1 VQSYIELTG
10 TFRGVRLRRRATP
23 AFNHPTFPGNKKVV
37 ADHPKANKRSAV
49 GQVDDERVARLIDE
63 LQVRTVELEEANREL
78 RHVSHY
84 RSLFLARMSHELR
97 TPLTS
102 ILGFTEIMLDQEKL
116 TEPQQRFCQKIQ
128 NSGMQL
134 LTSLNQLVDLS
145 RLEAGP
151 AEMFLQE
158 FSFPEAMREICAAVA
173 RQAQKR
179 DVRIECN
186 LDLNVTNVVSD
197 RGRLRQVLYTFL
209 AWAVSR
215 SREGQCISVGA
226 ELTDGPGLRVRIED
240 NGEPIKDIS
249 RVFDPEETPR
259 AGKTDLNELGII
271 IGRRLLE
278 VMKGKVILENRKSVG
293 LRTIIEMPAG
303 PPKAFVTQLQ

>member
-1 VQSYIELTG
+1 VAE
-10 TFRGVRLRRRATP
+10 
-23 AFNHPTFPGNKKVV
+23 NPTSNQGQAAGQADDQRV
-37 ADHPKANKRSAV
+37 AD
-49 GQVDDERVARLIDE
+49 LIE
-63 LQVRTVELEEANREL
+63 QLQVRTVELEEANREL

-102 ILGFTEIMLDQEKL
+102 ILGFAEIMLDQEKL

-151 AEMFLQE
+151 AELFVQE
-158 FSFPEAMREICAAVA
+158 FSLTETLRETCAAVS

-179 DVRIECN
+179 DVRIEC
-186 LDLNVTNVVSD
+186 DLAPEITTIVSD
-197 RGRLRQVLYTFL
+197 QGRLRQTLYTFL

-215 SREGQCISVGA
+215 SHEGQVVRVQI
-226 ELTDGPGLRVRIED
+226 ELLEGPAIRIQIED
-240 NGEPIKDIS
+240 EGQPIKDMS
-249 RVFDPEETPR
+249 RVFDPEDSPR

-271 IGRRLLE
+271 IGQRLLE
-278 VMKGKVILENRKSVG
+278 VLQGTVTLENRKSAG
-293 LRTIIEMPAG
+293 LRTLIEIPAG
-303 PPKAFVTQLQ
+303 PARLQDQVG

>member
-1 VQSYIELTG
+1 MADRPRT
-10 TFRGVRLRRRATP
+10 
-23 AFNHPTFPGNKKVV
+23 NKK
-37 ADHPKANKRSAV
+37 SAV
-49 GQVDDERVARLIDE
+49 AHVDDERVAHLIE
-63 LQVRTVELEEANREL
+63 QLQLRTVELEEANREL

-102 ILGFTEIMLDQEKL
+102 ILGFAEIMLDQEKL

-145 RLEAGP
+145 RLEVGP
-151 AEMFLQE
+151 GELFLQE
-158 FSFPEAMREICAAVA
+158 FSFPEVLRETCAAVG

-179 DVRIECN
+179 DVKIECS
-186 LDLNVTNVVSD
+186 LAPELTNIVSD

-215 SREGQCISVGA
+215 SR
-226 ELTDGPGLRVRIED
+226 DGEHIKVEAALRAGPSLQVKIED
-240 NGEPIKDIS
+240 QGESIRNMS

-278 VMKGKVILENRKSVG
+278 VMKGSVTLENCNASG
-293 LRTIIEMPAG
+293 LRTVLELPAG
-303 PPKAFVTQLQ
+303 APKA

>member
-1 VQSYIELTG
+1 MPLKAEKLVANS
-10 TFRGVRLRRRATP
+10 
-23 AFNHPTFPGNKKVV
+23 PTSNKQT
-37 ADHPKANKRSAV
+37 DEE
-49 GQVDDERVARLIDE
+49 QVDDERVAHLIE
-63 LQVRTVELEEANREL
+63 QLQLRTVELEEANREL

-116 TEPQQRFCQKIQ
+116 TEAQQRFCQKIQ

-145 RLEAGP
+145 RLEVGP
-151 AEMFLQE
+151 AELFLQE
-158 FSFPEAMREICAAVA
+158 FSLPETLREICAAVA
-173 RQAQKR
+173 RLAQKR
-179 DVRIECN
+179 EVRIECN
-186 LDLNVTNVVSD
+186 PAPEITTVVSD
-197 RGRLRQVLYTFL
+197 QGRLRQAIYTFL

-215 SREGQCISVGA
+215 SREGQCVTIYA
-226 ELTDGPGLRVRIED
+226 EILDGPVLRVWIDDE
-240 NGEPIKDIS
+240 GEPIKDML
-249 RVFDPEETPR
+249 RVFDPPETPR

-278 VMKGKVILENRKSVG
+278 IMKGTVTLENRESTG
-293 LRTIIEMPAG
+293 LRTLIELPAC
-303 PPKAFVTQLQ
+303 PPKP

>member
-1 VQSYIELTG
+1 VQSYIELPKTIAAQETRSLVAPG
-10 TFRGVRLRRRATP
+10 AY
-23 AFNHPTFPGNKKVV
+23 HPSFSGFGKAV
-37 ADHPKANKRSAV
+37 ADSSTNNKRTEV
-49 GQVDDERVARLIDE
+49 EPGDEERIADLIE
-63 LQVRTVELEEANREL
+63 QLQVRTVALEEANREL
-78 RHVSHY
+78 RYVSHY

-116 TEPQQRFCQKIQ
+116 TEPQRRFCQKIQ

-134 LTSLNQLVDLS
+134 LASLNQLVDLS

-151 AEMFLQE
+151 AEIFLQE
-158 FSFPEAMREICAAVA
+158 FSFPETLREICAAVA

-186 LDLNVTNVVSD
+186 LPPEVGGIVSD
-197 RGRLRQVLYTFL
+197 QGRLRQVLYTFL

-215 SREGQCISVGA
+215 SQEGQYITVDA
-226 ELTDGPGLRVRIED
+226 RLLDGPALRVQIED
-240 NGEPIKDIS
+240 EGEPIKDLS

-278 VMKGKVILENRKSVG
+278 LIKGTVTLENLGSNG
-293 LRTIIEMPAG
+293 LRTVIELPAG
-303 PPKAFVTQLQ
+303 SAKA

>member
-1 VQSYIELTG
+1 MPLQAEKTVVDSPTSNERTG
-10 TFRGVRLRRRATP
+10 VE
-23 AFNHPTFPGNKKVV
+23 
-37 ADHPKANKRSAV
+37 
-49 GQVDDERVARLIDE
+49 QVDDERVAHLIE
-63 LQVRTVELEEANREL
+63 QLKVRTVELEEANREL

-102 ILGFTEIMLDQEKL
+102 ILGFAEIMLDQEKL
-116 TEPQQRFCQKIQ
+116 TEAQQRFCQKIQ

-145 RLEAGP
+145 RLEVGP
-151 AEMFLQE
+151 GELFLQE
-158 FSFPEAMREICAAVA
+158 FSLPETLRETCAAVA

-186 LDLNVTNVVSD
+186 PAPEVTTIVSD
-197 RGRLRQVLYTFL
+197 EGRLRQALYTFF

-215 SREGQCISVGA
+215 SREGQCVNVYA
-226 ELTDGPGLRVRIED
+226 ELLDGPFLRVRIDDE
-240 NGEPIKDIS
+240 GEPIKDML
-249 RVFDPEETPR
+249 RVFDPAETPR

-271 IGRRLLE
+271 VGRRLLE
-278 VMKGKVILENRKSVG
+278 VMKGTVTLENRESTG
-293 LRTIIEMPAG
+293 LRTLIELPAG
-303 PPKAFVTQLQ
+303 PPKA